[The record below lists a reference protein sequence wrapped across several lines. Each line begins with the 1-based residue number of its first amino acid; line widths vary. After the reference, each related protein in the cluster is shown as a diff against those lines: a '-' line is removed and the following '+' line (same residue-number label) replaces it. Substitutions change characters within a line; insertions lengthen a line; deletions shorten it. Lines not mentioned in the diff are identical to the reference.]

1 MCLLDFFLKNLFNF
15 VFRFKKMKKKKV
27 FNQSTIN
34 GERHKETKKVKK
46 SEYVA
51 QKSGDVRVQVQ
62 L

>member
-1 MCLLDFFLKNLFNF
+1 
-15 VFRFKKMKKKKV
+15 MKKKKV

-34 GERHKETKKVKK
+34 GERHKKTKKVKK

-51 QKSGDVRVQVQ
+51 QKSDDVRVQVQ

>member
-1 MCLLDFFLKNLFNF
+1 
-15 VFRFKKMKKKKV
+15 MKKKKV
-27 FNQSTIN
+27 FNQLTIN